1 MTRDC
6 PIDWEALDE
15 HFVGDAPLIAVIGS
29 MFLDST
35 DSLIR
40 RLECA
45 MASGESLAIRLA
57 AHTVKGSLTQI
68 FAKDAQILVESIEK
82 RAIEGEVEEL
92 EEDVTKLVHHIE
104 AIKAALEEYAES
116 HPPAQ

>member
-1 MTRDC
+1 
-6 PIDWEALDE
+6 
-15 HFVGDAPLIAVIGS
+15 
-29 MFLDST
+29 
-35 DSLIR
+35 
-40 RLECA
+40 